1 MRSCWE
7 RPLSAVHTA
16 SVVFKTWRD
25 RLWLGIAIAISVSVA
40 LFIGPAY
47 ITPLPAWVKV
57 LIVIAGGATIAS
69 LALYARR
76 QTRRS

>member
-1 MRSCWE
+1 
-7 RPLSAVHTA
+7 
-16 SVVFKTWRD
+16 VVFKSWRD
-25 RLWLGIAIAISVSVA
+25 RLWLGLAIAISVSVA
-40 LFIGPAY
+40 TLIGPAY

-57 LIVIAGGATIAS
+57 LIVVAGGATIAS